1 MPTVPSSFVPQVGMA
16 GEGASVPYQAPPV
29 MPMDEAA
36 SKQQQELGRAMIA
49 AGNTAY
55 RLGSAIQDDID
66 DAATKEADTA
76 FLKQAQDIMRGKS
89 GYLNTTGK
97 DAEANFQSA
106 QDAMSG
112 AAKGIMEGLGNDTQ
126 RRMFQQ
132 VASRNMVSFQGQMLD
147 HRNSQVKNY
156 AIKEAIARADTY
168 CDQAILSSAEIGKT
182 DDPQQNDIHSKA
194 FSVNMNVAFN
204 EVNKAADLLGLPQD
218 SAQRT
223 AMVQQLADK
232 IGIGVVADLVQRKKF
247 NEAEYYATNSTLS
260 PALKDKM
267 ISSIENNR
275 ERAVSAELT
284 RSVIDRGVL
293 FATSNEKEYPG
304 LTGNQ
309 MGSAAPPAD
318 LRKALAVAG
327 EIKDP
332 VMRRVVMANVRQ
344 EFEEA
349 ESLRRQEY
357 TKIVNAAENWMASG
371 RKFSDMPQQIAN
383 QLAPKDQA
391 RYKFDQVKIDEIG
404 VLEDLAAHPNKLT
417 QDYLLENRTKLTH
430 ATYVKLLA
438 EVNQPQK
445 IYEASLDAQ
454 QVNKTL
460 YDNGMSSLLDDKET
474 SLRVRENITNII
486 DQEQRRLKRPLNREE
501 KQSIID
507 RALVD
512 VAVVDN
518 APWWKLGMG
527 RGEEKPIVAMTPE
540 ELIGAYTTSSTGD
553 EFNREIIIET
563 PLLSDD
569 QRKLIEKEL
578 RDRGIPVTPST
589 ISNLFRKIN
598 RR

>member
-1 MPTVPSSFVPQVGMA
+1 MA

-97 DAEANFQSA
+97 DAEASFQTA
-106 QDAMSG
+106 QDAMAS
-112 AAKGIMEGLGNDTQ
+112 AAKNVMDGLGNDTQ

-182 DDPQQNDIHSKA
+182 DDPQQNYIHSKA

-232 IGIGVVADLVQRKKF
+232 IGIGVVADLMQRNKF
-247 NEAEYYATNSTLS
+247 NDAEYYATNSTLS

-267 ISSIENNR
+267 ISSIESNR

-304 LTGNQ
+304 LTGNR

-318 LRKALAVAG
+318 LREALAVAG
-327 EIKDP
+327 EIEDP

-417 QDYLLENRTKLTH
+417 QDYLLANRGKLTSSKYVELLNKLNKPDEILAASADAQLVN
-430 ATYVKLLA
+430 ATLVNAGLMNLINPKTDDDKRSSYLMRAEIEKYIDLAQQRKGGKLTRPEQQLEIDRVIKDRAMVDVPWYKWGFDYERPVAAMTDAEFRAAYISVNNEMIPLSFARQAKIKLQKHGLVK
-438 EVNQPQK
+438 PSDID
-445 IYEASLDAQ
+445 IYEYW
-454 QVNKTL
+454 VKK
-460 YDNGMSSLLDDKET
+460 G
-474 SLRVRENITNII
+474 
-486 DQEQRRLKRPLNREE
+486 
-501 KQSIID
+501 
-507 RALVD
+507 
-512 VAVVDN
+512 
-518 APWWKLGMG
+518 
-527 RGEEKPIVAMTPE
+527 KP
-540 ELIGAYTTSSTGD
+540 
-553 EFNREIIIET
+553 
-563 PLLSDD
+563 SD
-569 QRKLIEKEL
+569 
-578 RDRGIPVTPST
+578 
-589 ISNLFRKIN
+589 
-598 RR
+598 